1 VNVRDFDGAC
11 HPQNKDELLARLSSV
26 RRGSDGA
33 FVLDHGEDQSL
44 YVHIHETIAFLWYCP
59 NKDGTHPGFVP
70 DRMWTGN
77 HGAVEFR
84 MVSEYLAD
92 SITVQSW
99 QLVPLEVAYKAA
111 VEFMLSPVLPES
123 VSWFEL

>member
-1 VNVRDFDGAC
+1 
-11 HPQNKDELLARLSSV
+11 
-26 RRGSDGA
+26 
-33 FVLDHGEDQSL
+33 
-44 YVHIHETIAFLWYCP
+44 
-59 NKDGTHPGFVP
+59 
-70 DRMWTGN
+70 
-77 HGAVEFR
+77 